1 MGAAPADET
10 PSSAAA
16 ASRPTKAPRLREEI
30 AKLMRVNAELKYNLS
45 DSCDAFAH

>member
-1 MGAAPADET
+1 MGAAPADEA

-30 AKLMRVNAELKYNLS
+30 AKLKGVNAELKQLL
-45 DSCDAFAH
+45 DSCVSHT